1 MEEENKDLEQEENR
15 DVLEESLDRI
25 GVKEK
30 EILLVRMDDRY
41 TAEEVTQIIQNIG
54 EKINGEDQ
62 EFTTPVLFVD
72 KSVEFEKMSIERLE
86 KILDHAKSISEE
98 GRDAQ
103 EEVEPPED
111 EEGVEK
117 AESEEKQ
124 SVDMDQIPE
133 ELEDLIPDNV
143 DKEDL

>member
-1 MEEENKDLEQEENR
+1 MEEEQNSE
-15 DVLEESLDRI
+15 EESKQKLIEDSVEQLN
-25 GVKEK
+25 VKEK

-54 EKINGEDQ
+54 EEINGEDQ

-72 KSVEFEKMSIERLE
+72 KSVEFETMSIDRLE
-86 KILDHAKSISEE
+86 KILDHAKTISEE

-117 AESEEKQ
+117 VEGEEKQ
-124 SVDMDQIPE
+124 SVDMEQIPD